1 MTHRFRHGL
10 GLVATAAVLTTAS
23 LAASAG
29 TNLIVNGDF
38 ADTNSTWY
46 DNTGMGGDDMQLGG
60 TMPPGW
66 TGVPGRANDIWVGGR
81 PTLYGLTASPGNGSG
96 YFLDLTGR
104 RRTSSRSVVSS
115 RSSPPRQ
122 GRCTRSPSTLD
133 IRRSTTGPFRRAPA
147 SRAGRRRQHD
157 PEFQRAVIRPRLA
170 DKRLAHLWQLR
181 VRGGRRIDD
190 RRVPVSSRSPS
201 GICRSRQRE
210 HDAAVVAG
218 QSAPI
223 PEPAEMAM
231 LLAGLGMVG
240 VAARSR
246 AQPKANIVSA

>member
-38 ADTNSTWY
+38 ADTNSTWH

-66 TGVPGRANDIWVGGR
+66 TGVPGRANDIWVG
-81 PTLYGLTASPGNGSG
+81 PSNAYGLTASPGNGSG
-96 YFLDLTGR
+96 YFLDLTGQKNEQPFGGVEQVIA
-104 RRTSSRSVVSS
+104 TTPGALYAISFDIGYSSLYNGPVPARSGIEVAAVGSTTQSSSEQIVPGSQTNGWLTFGSFEFVADAASTTVEFLSAADPQAEYAGLDNVSMTLL
-115 RSSPPRQ
+115 SSPP
-122 GRCTRSPSTLD
+122 
-133 IRRSTTGPFRRAPA
+133 I
-147 SRAGRRRQHD
+147 
-157 PEFQRAVIRPRLA
+157 
-170 DKRLAHLWQLR
+170 
-181 VRGGRRIDD
+181 
-190 RRVPVSSRSPS
+190 
-201 GICRSRQRE
+201 
-210 HDAAVVAG
+210 
-218 QSAPI
+218 API